1 MTTVPVMEAVLRRVA
16 DTLIER
22 AAELDELDA
31 ALADGDHG
39 RNLAVVA
46 RRLKEEAAVIG
57 AMPVP
62 EALAATAGLL
72 EREGSGAA
80 IGLYATFLAAM
91 APLVPPALQQA
102 ADFVVG
108 FEAGMMALERA
119 GAAPPGGKSL
129 VDVLDALQ
137 RALVWYGEGKDLER
151 LGARLLAAAGHA
163 MHQTRYREAKWEPA
177 SQLGPRSIGH
187 MDAGA
192 CSAALI
198 LGAVLDALDGR

>member
-1 MTTVPVMEAVLRRVA
+1 MATVPVMEAVLRRVA

-22 AAELDELDA
+22 AAELDGLDA

-39 RNLAVVA
+39 RNLAAVA
-46 RRLKEEAAVIG
+46 HRLREEAATIG
-57 AMPVP
+57 ALPLP

-80 IGLYATFLAAM
+80 VGLYAAFLAAM
-91 APLVPPALQQA
+91 APLVPVEPRRA
-102 ADFVVG
+102 ADLLPG
-108 FEAGMMALERA
+108 FEAGMLALERA
-119 GAAPPGGKSL
+119 GAVPPGGKSL

-137 RALVWYGEGKDLER
+137 RALAWYGEGTDRER
-151 LGARLLAAAGHA
+151 LGARLVAAAGHA

-177 SQLGPRSIGH
+177 SALGPRSIEH

-198 LGAVLDALDGR
+198 LGAVLDALDGT